1 MPSRAWLIAL
11 RICISSQ
18 VEEYIA
24 VMEKVRLR
32 DGIRLAMA
40 ISAEGNK
47 FLQDQQPWAVLK
59 RDRDECAGLV
69 TASECPRGLSLIGPV
84 DPKSSRV
91 CHTYLS

>member
-1 MPSRAWLIAL
+1 MLN
-11 RICISSQ
+11 Q

-32 DGIRLAMA
+32 DGIKLAMA

-59 RDRDECAGLV
+59 KDRDECAGLV
-69 TASECPRGLSLIGPV
+69 TASECIEPALKVTTTKIATIGLP
-84 DPKSSRV
+84 
-91 CHTYLS
+91 

>member
-1 MPSRAWLIAL
+1 MPN
-11 RICISSQ
+11 Q

-32 DGIRLAMA
+32 DGIKLAMA

-59 RDRDECAGLV
+59 KDRDECAGLV
-69 TASECPRGLSLIGPV
+69 TASECKNSILKKNKKKRPRSAIVGSCPNAL
-84 DPKSSRV
+84 
-91 CHTYLS
+91 